1 MPVDAPGG
9 EASTSSDPEEVDSDT
24 PLIKVE
30 VNEEDLSASC
40 EIKTRKKRNRKVVAN
55 TNI

>member
-1 MPVDAPGG
+1 MLVDAPGG
-9 EASTSSDPEEVDSDT
+9 EASTSSDPEEDDSDT

-40 EIKTRKKRNRKVVAN
+40 EIKTRKRKNGKV
-55 TNI
+55 